1 MCRRISPL
9 RNHTQ
14 HFVWPSLEIKGTG
27 VWIQLFRI
35 HKTLQISPEF
45 QCFRCAHICYI
56 TSGTVNCALTL
67 WEVRSKRNNIWLIRE
82 SGAGENWGGWILNS
96 FCWKKPWRLRK
107 WYCYYRCTTE
117 KLRKP
122 AKNIEEKTQVL
133 GWTSLRSG
141 SQISV
146 QSALT
151 HATSLWSRR
160 TTGYPTVFFRAGHLE
175 A

>member
-82 SGAGENWGGWILNS
+82 SGAGENSGGWILNS

-117 KLRKP
+117 KLQSGNQQRILRRRP
-122 AKNIEEKTQVL
+122 RRWAERLSEAVFRSVSSQHWHTPLLCGPGELLGTQ
-133 GWTSLRSG
+133 
-141 SQISV
+141 
-146 QSALT
+146 
-151 HATSLWSRR
+151 
-160 TTGYPTVFFRAGHLE
+160 PFFSE
-175 A
+175 QDI